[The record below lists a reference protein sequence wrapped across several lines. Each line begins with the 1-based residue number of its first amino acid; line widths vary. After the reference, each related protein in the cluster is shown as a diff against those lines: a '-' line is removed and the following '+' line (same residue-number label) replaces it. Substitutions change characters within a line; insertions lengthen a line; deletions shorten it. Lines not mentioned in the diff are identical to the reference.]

1 MVGIQLMTLRRS
13 VAPVL
18 VLTLGSLLGAGVPTQ
33 AGTAQVRAAQ
43 VNGIEASAAQ
53 APSEAELRERTTK
66 LIENQHND
74 DDALDQ
80 YERIEHYV
88 DRTSG
93 TNSRI
98 TFDKTYR
105 IVPNGG
111 GTSKLLVE
119 DHGMPVDP
127 QEYQRE
133 LQILQ
138 GVLETMANP
147 GDSRAKVAYEKYE
160 KRQHDRADFVEV
172 ARTAFL
178 VKWQDREV
186 WNGRACDVFQ
196 LTPDPKFHPRTMYQ
210 AAMAHVTGKIWVD
223 RETNQLARGEAD
235 VTSDIYF
242 GGGILGRLS
251 RGSKVSMEQAEVAP
265 GVWLPTRY
273 LYDYSGRKFLFSFE
287 QHQAIE
293 ASRYKHIGPP
303 SEALVAIQKELATGK
318 PAPGDP

>member
-1 MVGIQLMTLRRS
+1 MAGILLTMRSRS

-18 VLTLGSLLGAGVPTQ
+18 ALTLGSLLVTGVPVPAQT
-33 AGTAQVRAAQ
+33 GTT
-43 VNGIEASAAQ
+43 Q
-53 APSEAELRERTTK
+53 APSEAEVRDRTAK
-66 LIENQHND
+66 LIENQHKND
-74 DDALDQ
+74 AALDQ
-80 YERIEHYV
+80 YERVEHYV

-93 TNSRI
+93 ANSRV

-111 GTSKLLVE
+111 GTSKLLVK

-127 QEYQRE
+127 PDYRRE
-133 LQILQ
+133 LQVLR

-147 GDSRAKVAYEKYE
+147 NDSRAKAAYEKYE
-160 KRQHDRADFVEV
+160 KRRHDRADFVEV

-186 WNGRACDVFQ
+186 WNGRMCDVFL
-196 LTPDPKFHPRTMYQ
+196 LTPDPKFHPRSMYQ
-210 AAMAHVTGKIWVD
+210 AAIAHVTAKIWVD

-251 RGSKVSMEQAEVAP
+251 RGSKISMEQAEVAP

-287 QHQAIE
+287 QHQSIE
-293 ASRYKHIGPP
+293 ASSYKRIGPP
-303 SEALVAIQKELATGK
+303 SEALVAIQKELAAGK
-318 PAPGDP
+318 PTPGDP